1 MGWVMQRAIDEQDRI
16 DRAAAKQVV
25 RRTAAFLK
33 PHRSRTVAA
42 IAVMIG
48 STLTTI
54 AGPLLIRAGIDK
66 GVRGHSRAAL
76 DRAALAYIVTV
87 LLGFVFG
94 RAQVL
99 LVGQV
104 GEGFLRD
111 LRLKVFAHLQRLPMA
126 FHDREPTG
134 KLVSRMTSDIDALT
148 DLVQIGL
155 VAFVT
160 NGLMITLSIVVL
172 LSMSPLLAVASLVGF
187 PFVVLASRRFRRRS
201 DEAYLTLRDRI
212 AVTMSSLQ
220 EGLSGVRVVQ
230 ASAREDDVT
239 AAFARA
245 NRAQYEANLK
255 ATRIAAEYFPVV
267 EFAGT
272 AATAAVLG
280 VGGLLVH
287 RGSVTVGTVVAF
299 VLYLGNLFEPVQ
311 QLSQLFN
318 TVQSSGAALKKLFGL
333 LDEPDDLADAPGAL
347 ALPERGAIEVRNATF
362 TYQNTDAKVLD
373 GVNLT
378 IAAGE
383 RIALVGPTGAGK
395 STLAKLIARLYDPTA
410 GTVSY
415 GGVDLRDATHASLR
429 ERMVVVPQEG
439 YLFTG
444 RLADNVRVGRPAASD
459 TEVEKA
465 LSSIGVLEHFERFPE
480 GLATEVNERGSRL
493 SAGERQLV
501 SLARAALADPEVLV
515 LDEATSSLDPGTE
528 AEVEAALEA
537 LMTGR
542 TVIVIAHRLSTSERA
557 DRVGVVVDGQ
567 IAELGTHAELLD
579 AGGLYTGLYRS
590 WTRNQR
596 A

>member
-1 MGWVMQRAIDEQDRI
+1 MGWVMQRAIDEQDRL
-16 DRAAAKQVV
+16 DRSAAKHVA
-25 RRTAAFLK
+25 RRTAALLR
-33 PHRSRTVAA
+33 PHKAKTLAA
-42 IAVMIG
+42 VAVMIA
-48 STLTTI
+48 STLMTI

-66 GVRGHSRAAL
+66 GVRGRSDQALNRAAIG
-76 DRAALAYIVTV
+76 YIVV
-87 LLGFVFG
+87 VILGFVFG
-94 RAQVL
+94 RAQIL
-99 LVGQV
+99 LVGRV

-111 LRLKVFAHLQRLPMA
+111 LRVRVFAHLQRLPMA

-134 KLVSRMTSDIDALT
+134 KLVARMTSDIDALT

-160 NGLMITLSIVVL
+160 NGLLIALSVIVL
-172 LSMSPLLAVASLVGF
+172 LAMSPLLALASLVGF
-187 PFVVLASRRFRRRS
+187 PFVIMATKRFRRRS
-201 DEAYLTLRDRI
+201 DEAYLELRDRI
-212 AVTMSSLQ
+212 STTMSSLQ

-239 AAFARA
+239 ASFGQA
-245 NRAQYEANLK
+245 NRAQFEANMK
-255 ATRIAAEYFPVV
+255 ATRVSAEYFPVV

-280 VGGLLVH
+280 FGGVLVH
-287 RGSVTVGTVVAF
+287 RGSVSVGTVVAF
-299 VLYLGNLFEPVQ
+299 VLYLGNLFEPLQ

-318 TVQSSGAALKKLFGL
+318 TVQSSGAALRKLFGL
-333 LDEPDDLADAPGAL
+333 LDEPDTLADHPDAVD
-347 ALPERGAIEVRNATF
+347 LPSRGSIEVRNVTF
-362 TYQNTDAKVLD
+362 AYESADTKVLENVD
-373 GVNLT
+373 LT
-378 IAAGE
+378 ITPGE

-395 STLAKLIARLYDPTA
+395 STLAKLIARLYDPSS
-410 GTVSY
+410 GSISY
-415 GGVDLRDATHASLR
+415 GGVDLRDASHRSLR

-444 RLADNVRVGRPAASD
+444 TLADNVRVGRPSASD
-459 TEVEKA
+459 AEVKA
-465 LSSIGVLEHFERFPE
+465 ALDRIGVLGHFEAFPD
-480 GLATEVNERGSRL
+480 GLDTEVNERGSRL

-542 TVIVIAHRLSTSERA
+542 TVIAIAHRLSTSERA
-557 DRVGVVVDGQ
+557 DRVGVVVGGT
-567 IAELGTHAELLD
+567 IVELGPHEELVK
-579 AGGLYTGLYRS
+579 AGGLYTALYAS
-590 WTRNQR
+590 WTRNQH

>member
-1 MGWVMQRAIDEQDRI
+1 MGWVMQRAIDEQDRL
-16 DRAAAKQVV
+16 DPAAAAHVV
-25 RRTAAFLK
+25 RRTAGLLR
-33 PHRSRTVAA
+33 PQRSKTCV
-42 IAVMIG
+42 AVMVMIA

-66 GVRGHSRAAL
+66 GVRGNSPVALNRAAIG
-76 DRAALAYIVTV
+76 YTV
-87 LLGFVFG
+87 VVGLGFIFG
-94 RAQVL
+94 RAQIL
-99 LVGQV
+99 LVGRV

-111 LRLKVFAHLQRLPMA
+111 LRIRVFAHLQRLPMA

-134 KLVSRMTSDIDALT
+134 KLVARMTSDIDALT

-160 NGLMITLSIVVL
+160 NGLLIALSIVVL
-172 LSMSPLLAVASLVGF
+172 LVMSPLLAAASLVGF
-187 PFVVLASRRFRRRS
+187 PLVVLATRRFRRRS

-212 AVTMSSLQ
+212 STTMSSLQ

-230 ASAREDDVT
+230 ASAREADVT
-239 AAFARA
+239 ASFAKA
-245 NRAQYEANLK
+245 NRAQFDANIR
-255 ATRIAAEYFPVV
+255 ATRVSAEYFPVV

-272 AATAAVLG
+272 VATAAVLG
-280 VGGLLVH
+280 VGGVLVH
-287 RGSVTVGTVVAF
+287 RGTVSVGTVVAF
-299 VLYLGNLFEPVQ
+299 VLYLGNLFEPLQ

-318 TVQSSGAALKKLFGL
+318 TVQSSGAALRKLFGL
-333 LDEPDDLADAPGAL
+333 LDEPDDLADRENAVD
-347 ALPERGAIEVRNATF
+347 LPVRGTFEVRDVTF
-362 TYQNTDAKVLD
+362 AYQSADTKVLEN
-373 GVNLT
+373 VNLT

-395 STLAKLIARLYDPTA
+395 STLAKLIARLYDPLT
-410 GTVSY
+410 GSISY
-415 GGVDLRDATHASLR
+415 GGVDLRDASHKSLR

-444 RLADNVRVGRPAASD
+444 TLADNVRVGRPSATDAEVVAAL
-459 TEVEKA
+459 ER
-465 LSSIGVLEHFERFPE
+465 IGVLAHFDAFPD
-480 GLATEVNERGSRL
+480 GLDTEVNERGSRL

-542 TVIVIAHRLSTSERA
+542 TVIAIAHRLSTSERA
-557 DRVGVVVDGQ
+557 DRVGVVVDGR
-567 IAELGTHAELLD
+567 IAELGPHWELVKS
-579 AGGLYTGLYRS
+579 GGIYTALYAS
-590 WTRNQR
+590 WTRNQH